1 MNIVNNVFN
10 RVPISVQNC
19 AITLFNTRQYKIRHG
34 GKYKKFRKYYKKVD
48 GYSQKRLDKEFIS
61 KRDSFFSYVKKNSSW
76 YKDYDLKDLDSVS
89 ILEKKDIV
97 NNFEKI
103 KTINENDGLVNLTS
117 GSTGASMKT
126 VFTKTDMQERFAIL
140 DHFKSKHGFELGKKT
155 AWFSGKNLISEEH
168 IKNGTCS
175 HYDFFNKIRFYS
187 TFHINENNFEVYWNS
202 LNKFQPEFIVG
213 FPSSIMEICKIAD
226 SRNLR
231 LEKKIKVFFT
241 TSETVL
247 SEHRDVIGKVLGCKL
262 VDQYASSEGAP
273 FISEC
278 EAGRMHIHPLSGI
291 FEIVDDN
298 MQPSEEGEILVTSF
312 TTRGTPL
319 IRYRIG
325 DRIRLS
331 SNATVC
337 SCGSIFPLI
346 KKIEG
351 RAKDFIYSPE
361 KGRINLVNI
370 GNSAKGLKG
379 IVCFQV
385 IQDRESDI
393 TIKIVVTDAFNTIQ
407 EESFISAI
415 RDRIGHNMSINIEYT
430 DDIPREKGGKFSIV
444 KNNLQLD

>member
-1 MNIVNNVFN
+1 MNIVNNIFK
-10 RVPISVQNC
+10 RAPISVQNC
-19 AITLFNTRQYKIRHG
+19 AITLFNTHQYKIRHG

-76 YKDYDLKDLDSVS
+76 YKDYDLKNLDSVS
-89 ILEKKDIV
+89 VLEKKDIV
-97 NNFEKI
+97 NNLEKI
-103 KTINENDGLVNLTS
+103 KTIKENDGLVNLTS

-126 VFTKTDMQERFAIL
+126 VFTKADMQERFAIL

-155 AWFSGKNLISEEH
+155 AWFSGKNLVTEKD
-168 IKNGTCS
+168 IKKGICS
-175 HYDFFNKIRFYS
+175 HYDFLNKIRFYS
-187 TFHINENNFEVYWNS
+187 TFHINEENFEVYWNS
-202 LNKFQPEFIVG
+202 LKKFQPEFIVG
-213 FPSSIMEICKIAD
+213 FPSSLMEICKIAD

-231 LEKKIKVFFT
+231 LENKVKVFFT

-247 SEHRDVIGKVLGCKL
+247 SEHRDTIGKVLGCRL

-298 MQPSEEGEILVTSF
+298 MQPSKEGEILVTSF

-325 DRIRLS
+325 DRIKLS
-331 SNATVC
+331 SNNTAC

-346 KKIEG
+346 DKIEG

-385 IQDRESDI
+385 VQNIESEI
-393 TIKIVVTDAFNTIQ
+393 TIKIVVTDAFNMNQ
-407 EESFISAI
+407 EENFISAI
-415 RDRIGHNMSINIEYT
+415 RDRIGSNMNINIEYA

-444 KNNLQLD
+444 KNNLQLS

>member
-1 MNIVNNVFN
+1 MIILYAMENILLVNQDIMDMV
-10 RVPISVQNC
+10 
-19 AITLFNTRQYKIRHG
+19 
-34 GKYKKFRKYYKKVD
+34 KVLCPLQT
-48 GYSQKRLDKEFIS
+48 GQFIRLDSPIYNTISSTILLNVLCARGLSMVSWIIVFIPFLLMS
-61 KRDSFFSYVKKNSSW
+61 IISAILLLV
-76 YKDYDLKDLDSVS
+76 LGLDPYSGNLVT
-89 ILEKKDIV
+89 EKDI
-97 NNFEKI
+97 
-103 KTINENDGLVNLTS
+103 
-117 GSTGASMKT
+117 
-126 VFTKTDMQERFAIL
+126 
-140 DHFKSKHGFELGKKT
+140 KK
-155 AWFSGKNLISEEH
+155 GI
-168 IKNGTCS
+168 CS
-175 HYDFFNKIRFYS
+175 HYDFLNKIRFYS
-187 TFHINENNFEVYWNS
+187 TFHINEENFEVYWNS
-202 LNKFQPEFIVG
+202 LKKIQPEFIVG
-213 FPSSIMEICKIAD
+213 FPSSLMEICKIAD

-231 LEKKIKVFFT
+231 LENKVKVFFT

-247 SEHRDVIGKVLGCKL
+247 SEHRDTIGKVLGCRL

-298 MQPSEEGEILVTSF
+298 MQPSKEGEILVTSF

-325 DRIRLS
+325 DRIKLS
-331 SNATVC
+331 SNNTAC

-346 KKIEG
+346 DKIEG

-385 IQDRESDI
+385 VQNIESEI
-393 TIKIVVTDAFNTIQ
+393 TIKIVVTDAFNMNQ
-407 EESFISAI
+407 EENFISAI
-415 RDRIGHNMSINIEYT
+415 RDRIGSNMNINIEYA

-444 KNNLQLD
+444 KNNLQLS